1 MISQVSGYRADIAG
15 PIEELCCS
23 RNITP
28 GCVARRCRRKRA
40 ARRIQQHKKKKKKK
54 GRMKRKRRR
63 WKRKTEKDEY
73 PRRLDQASMTV
84 QLCVGMD
91 ESILEGPKKWRPKR
105 QLHPPPPLSL
115 FLSSSLSGQIR

>member
-1 MISQVSGYRADIAG
+1 
-15 PIEELCCS
+15 
-23 RNITP
+23 
-28 GCVARRCRRKRA
+28 VARRCRRKRA
-40 ARRIQQHKKKKKKK
+40 ARRIQQHKKKKKKKK

-84 QLCVGMD
+84 QLSVGMD

-105 QLHPPPPLSL
+105 QLHPPPLSLSLSL
-115 FLSSSLSGQIR
+115 FLSLWAN